1 MLKLRTFQLGTVA
14 RGQCWKSS
22 RQTQKI
28 LLKFSQGFVRAMT
41 DEIGRRSAANFREP
55 PRSPERRPQGDIPE
69 IYEFGP
75 FRLEP
80 AERRL
85 SRGAEAVPL
94 TPKAFDTLYFLVRHS
109 GHLLEKDELIRML
122 WPDSVVEEGNLTN
135 NIFQL
140 RKALGEDPSYIE
152 TVPKKGYRFLGGVRR
167 LPTAHQARHENPPDG
182 VGESADKMSGARH
195 PPELV
200 VVPSPSSARRT
211 RRVLA
216 GVAITAL
223 VIAGVCAAVWWRSSS
238 STHMADPSQWVQLT
252 KLPDSASQPAL
263 SPDGRMLAFIRG
275 SSAWIGPGQIYV
287 KILPNGEP
295 VQLTH
300 DDLIK
305 ADPTFSPD
313 GSRIAYTT
321 LDPRQF
327 AWDTWVVPTLRG
339 EPQLMMRNASALTWT
354 GPQQVLF
361 SEIKKGVHMGIVA
374 AGDSRLGARDV
385 YLPADE
391 AAMAH
396 RSYLSPDGKWV
407 VLVEMDQDHEW
418 LPCRLVP
425 MDGRSQGR
433 PVGPLVASCMS
444 AAWSHDGKWMYFTAN
459 PGGVSHVWRQRFP
472 DGQPEQLTSGPTE
485 EEGLAISSDGHSL
498 ITAVALQNTSL
509 WIHDAKGERQI
520 HLEGNGNNP
529 RFTPDG
535 KRLYYLITK
544 EATSK
549 FAWFRNPSE
558 LRVVDLGSGSSQ
570 VVVSGFDV
578 HDYDVS
584 RDGKQVVIATPD
596 QEGKYRLW
604 VAQLDHSLPPVQ
616 VPNVEGVQPMFGADG
631 EIFFRRVESVYRVRA
646 DGSELRKA
654 VEAPAYLIWNVSPD
668 GRWIVVW
675 GPNHDTGTMAV
686 QAFSLKGERAIQI
699 GGSFTRLSWTL
710 DGRTA
715 LLAGSYFVPLAPGES
730 LPPIPAGGFAS
741 EEEISQLPG
750 ARQINEGGLVPGPSV
765 EVYAFYRGTIH
776 RNLYRIPLRE
786 P

>member
-1 MLKLRTFQLGTVA
+1 M
-14 RGQCWKSS
+14 SE
-22 RQTQKI
+22 
-28 LLKFSQGFVRAMT
+28 
-41 DEIGRRSAANFREP
+41 EIGRRSPANLREP
-55 PRSPERRPQGDIPE
+55 PGSPERRLPGDIPE

-80 AERRL
+80 AERKL
-85 SRGAEAVPL
+85 LRGNEVVAL
-94 TPKAFDTLYFLVRHS
+94 TPKAFDTLQLLVRNS

-122 WPDSVVEEGNLTN
+122 WPDSFVEEGNLTN
-135 NIFQL
+135 NIFLL
-140 RKALGEDPSYIE
+140 RKALGEDPQYIE
-152 TVPKKGYRFLGGVRR
+152 TVPKKGYRFVGAVRR
-167 LPTAHQARHENPPDG
+167 LPTAHQAR
-182 VGESADKMSGARH
+182 SADKMSGPLH
-195 PPELV
+195 PPDIV

-223 VIAGVCAAVWWRSSS
+223 VMAGVDGALKWPSSARLVDRSL
-238 STHMADPSQWVQLT
+238 WVQLT
-252 KLPDSASQPAL
+252 KLPDSATQPAL
-263 SPDGRMLAFIRG
+263 SPDGRMLAFVR
-275 SSAWIGPGQIYV
+275 SQSTWIGAGQIYV
-287 KILPNGEP
+287 KMFPGGEP

-321 LDPRQF
+321 LDPQKF

-361 SEIKKGVHMGIVA
+361 SEIKKGVHMGVVA
-374 AGDSRLGARDV
+374 ADDSRLGARDV

-396 RSYLSPDGKWV
+396 RSYLSPDGRWV

-425 MDGRSQGR
+425 LDGRSQGR
-433 PVGPLVASCMS
+433 PVGPLAGSCMS
-444 AAWSHDGKWMYFTAN
+444 AAWSPDGKWMYFTAN
-459 PGGVSHVWRQRFP
+459 PGGVNHVWRQRFP
-472 DGQPEQLTSGPTE
+472 DGQPEQVTSGPTE

-498 ITAVALQNTSL
+498 ITAVALQSTSL

-520 HLEGNGNNP
+520 LLEGNGKDP

-535 KRLYYLITK
+535 KKLCYLIAK

-558 LRVVDLGSGSSQ
+558 LRVVDLGSGGSQ

-584 RDGKQVVIATPD
+584 RDGKQVVIATTD
-596 QEGKYRLW
+596 QEGKHRLW
-604 VAQLDHSLPPVQ
+604 VAQLDRSVPPVR
-616 VPNVEGVQPMFGADG
+616 VPNVEGVQPIFGARG
-631 EIFFRRVESVYRVRA
+631 EIFFRRAQYAYRVRA
-646 DGSELRKA
+646 DGTGLQRA
-654 VEAPAYLIWNVSPD
+654 VEAPVYLIWGISPD
-668 GRWIVVW
+668 GRWIVAW
-675 GPNHDTGTMAV
+675 GPLHDNGTMAM
-686 QAFSLKGERAIQI
+686 QAFSLEGERPIRI
-699 GGSFTRLSWTL
+699 GDSFTSLSWTL
-710 DGRTA
+710 DGRSA
-715 LLAGSYFVPLAPGES
+715 LLAGTYLVPLAPGES

-741 EEEISQLPG
+741 EEEISKLPG
-750 ARQINEGGLVPGPSV
+750 ARQINEGGLVPGPTDN
-765 EVYAFYRGTIH
+765 VYAFYRGTIQ
-776 RNLYRIPLRE
+776 RNLYRIPLLG